1 MRSSKKPAVIRTA
14 GFSVKL
20 FKFIINLILPVYCLL
35 CKEQLSYQT
44 DTYLCDACRKNLV
57 LISGKVCN
65 KCGRPFINGICGI
78 CREKQFCF
86 SKARASGIYDG
97 SVRECIHFFKYKK
110 KTYLLN
116 TLFEVFLLPN
126 SLDFLSCDLIVP
138 VPLHWIREYSR
149 GFNQAELIGKKI
161 SKRFNIPL
169 SKTSLKRTK
178 ATPSQTGL
186 SLKERTKNIKGAFS
200 VRNEQKLNGKRILLV
215 DDVMT
220 TGATVNECSR
230 VLLQAG
236 AREIL
241 VYTLARGA

>member
-1 MRSSKKPAVIRTA
+1 MKLFVEQLN
-14 GFSVKL
+14 KL
-20 FKFIINLILPVYCLL
+20 FKFIVNLIFPVYCLI
-35 CKEQLSYQT
+35 CKRHLLYQT
-44 DTYLCDACRKNLV
+44 NTYLCDACKKNII
-57 LISGKVCN
+57 LIYGKVCN
-65 KCGRPFINGICGI
+65 KCGRPFINGICRI
-78 CREKQFCF
+78 CREEQFYF

-97 SVRECIHFFKYKK
+97 SIKECIHFFKYNK

-116 TLFEVFLLPN
+116 TLFEMLLLPD

-149 GFNQAELIGKKI
+149 GFNQAELIGEKV
-161 SKRFNIPL
+161 SKRFDIQL

-200 VRNEQKLNGKRILLV
+200 VRNEQKLSGKRILLV

>member
-1 MRSSKKPAVIRTA
+1 MEFSIERLQKPV
-14 GFSVKL
+14 
-20 FKFIINLILPVYCLL
+20 KFIINLIFPVYCLI
-35 CKEQLSYQT
+35 CKKQLSYQT
-44 DTYLCDACRKNLV
+44 NTYLCDACKQKLT
-57 LISGKVCN
+57 LINGKVCN

-97 SVRECIHFFKYKK
+97 SVRKCIHLLKYKK

-169 SKTSLKRTK
+169 SKTSLKRTR

-200 VRNEQKLNGKRILLV
+200 VRNSQKLNGKRILLV

-241 VYTLARGA
+241 VYTLARGV

>member
-1 MRSSKKPAVIRTA
+1 MRVFIKKLQ
-14 GFSVKL
+14 KL
-20 FKFIINLILPVYCLL
+20 FRFIINLVFPVYCLI
-35 CKEQLSYQT
+35 CKKQLFYQVN
-44 DTYLCDACRKNLV
+44 TYLCDTCRKDLV

-78 CREKQFCF
+78 CKEKQFYF

-97 SVRECIHFFKYKK
+97 GVRECIHFFKYKK
-110 KTYLLN
+110 KTYILN

-126 SLDFLSCDLIVP
+126 SLDFLACDLIVP

-169 SKTSLKRTK
+169 SKTGLKRTK

-186 SLKERTKNIKGAFS
+186 SLKERARNIKGAFS
-200 VRNEQKLNGKRILLV
+200 VRNSQKLNGKRILLV

-241 VYTLARGA
+241 VYTLARGR